1 MIIGVIGN
9 SKCLKDIYDVS
20 YMVGKEIA
28 LSGNI
33 LINGGRGGVM
43 EASAK
48 GAHDVGGLVIGVLP
62 WNRSDANPY
71 IKIPIVTGIGE
82 CRNIVIVKSSDAI
95 IAIDGSY
102 GTLSE
107 IAFAL
112 KFNVPIVGINTWDL
126 KSYSGTC
133 SHIPKIE
140 DPKEA
145 VKLAIKL
152 SKKDGEMKNW

>member
-9 SKCLKDIYDVS
+9 SKCLKNIYDVS
-20 YMVGKEIA
+20 YIVGKEIA

-62 WNRSDANPY
+62 WDRSDANPY
-71 IKIPIVTGIGE
+71 INIPIVTGIGE
-82 CRNIVIVKSSDAI
+82 CRNIIIVKSSDAI
-95 IAIDGSY
+95 IAIDGGY
-102 GTLSE
+102 GTISE

-112 KFNVPIVGINTWDL
+112 KFNVPIVGVNTWDL
-126 KSYSGTC
+126 KSNSGDC
-133 SHIPKIE
+133 PHIPKVE

-145 VKLAIKL
+145 VKFAIKL
-152 SKKDGEMKNW
+152 NKKVR

>member
-20 YMVGKEIA
+20 YIVGKEIA

-48 GAHDVGGLVIGVLP
+48 GAHDAGGLVIGVLP
-62 WNRSDANPY
+62 GDRSDANPY

-82 CRNIVIVKSSDAI
+82 CRNIIIVKSSDVI
-95 IAIDGSY
+95 IAIDGGY

-112 KFNVPIVGINTWDL
+112 KFNIPIVVVGINTWDL
-126 KSYSGTC
+126 KSNFGDC
-133 SHIPKIE
+133 PHIPKIE

-145 VKLAIKL
+145 VKFAIKL
-152 SKKDGEMKNW
+152 SEKGREI

>member
-9 SKCLKDIYDVS
+9 LKCLKDIYDVS
-20 YMVGKEIA
+20 YIVGKEIA

-33 LINGGRGGVM
+33 LINRGRGGVM

-62 WNRSDANPY
+62 WDRSDANPY

-82 CRNIVIVKSSDAI
+82 CRNIIIVKSSDAI
-95 IAIDGSY
+95 IAIDGGY
-102 GTLSE
+102 GTISE

-112 KFNVPIVGINTWDL
+112 KFNVPIVGVNTWDL
-126 KSYSGTC
+126 KSNSGDC
-133 SHIPKIE
+133 PHIIKVE

-145 VKLAIKL
+145 VKFAIKL
-152 SKKDGEMKNW
+152 SKKVREI

>member
-1 MIIGVIGN
+1 
-9 SKCLKDIYDVS
+9 
-20 YMVGKEIA
+20 MVGKEIA

-48 GAHDVGGLVIGVLP
+48 GAHDAGGLVIGVLP
-62 WNRSDANPY
+62 GDRSDANPY

-82 CRNIVIVKSSDAI
+82 CRNIIIIKSSDAI

-112 KFNVPIVGINTWDL
+112 KFNVPVVGINTWDL
-126 KSYSGTC
+126 KSNSGDC
-133 SHIPKIE
+133 PHIPKVE

-145 VKLAIKL
+145 VKLAIKS
-152 SKKDGEMKNW
+152 SKKDGEM